1 MKKSLFALAA
11 TTAFAGAA
19 QAQSSVTVYGL
30 LDMGY
35 VGYNTRAANGLTT
48 NGAPSGVV
56 SKTTGNAFSASGES
70 TSRLGFKGTE
80 DLGGGTS
87 AFFTIELGLTP
98 NGAQAVNSGG
108 TQNRQTFVGLKK
120 NGVGQFALGTQY
132 TVIHAA
138 VAATDPGQANNIS
151 GNLIYPAVTE
161 GAGSSENSTG
171 AAYTVR
177 TNNQLSLKSDT
188 FAGFRA
194 NAMIV
199 ANNKNQNQ
207 TTATVA
213 TANNSAAALTSNSIS
228 GGINNQ
234 NGWGLGVDYTI
245 QKFYATANY
254 QALTSKQAY
263 NPTTTYNAT
272 GVAGNNVTT
281 TAASAVTNAGFPT
294 TGYVGGA
301 STPGTNV
308 QDNQFY
314 VAATYDFGIL
324 KAYAQY
330 INRKVSAQ
338 QNSGWFSKR
347 SAEQIGV
354 RSYITPTIE
363 AWASGGLGRYN
374 GYGSNSANLTAWQI
388 GSNYWLSKRTNLYA
402 IYGQAGTSN
411 TSFPTAANGTATT
424 GLNNPSSNNISNY
437 AVGVRHTF

>member
-30 LDMGY
+30 LDIGY
-35 VGYNTRAANGLTT
+35 VGYNTRVAEGSAG
-48 NGAPSGVV
+48 
-56 SKTTGNAFSASGES
+56 SKAVNKQTGNAVSSSGES

-87 AFFTIELGLTP
+87 AFFTLELGVTP
-98 NGAQAVNSGG
+98 NSQQSVNTAG
-108 TQNRQTFVGLKK
+108 TQNRQAFVGLKK

-132 TVIHAA
+132 TIVHNA

-151 GNLIYPAVTE
+151 GNVVYPASTE
-161 GAGSSENSTG
+161 GSGSVENSTG

-177 TNNQLSLKSDT
+177 TNNQLSVNSAT
-188 FAGFRA
+188 FAGFTG
-194 NAMIV
+194 NAMLV
-199 ANNKNQNQ
+199 MNNKNQNQ
-207 TTATVA
+207 TLTGTTTAVT
-213 TANNSAAALTSNSIS
+213 T
-228 GGINNQ
+228 GGLNNQ
-234 NGWGLGVDYTI
+234 NGWGLGLNYTWN
-245 QKFYATANY
+245 KLYATANY
-254 QALTSKQAY
+254 QALTSKQSAQ
-263 NPTTTYNAT
+263 TTVG
-272 GVAGNNVTT
+272 GVVQAGT
-281 TAASAVTNAGFPT
+281 GFPT
-294 TGYVGGA
+294 TGYAGGSSLA
-301 STPGTNV
+301 GTNV
-308 QDNQFY
+308 QDNQWY
-314 VAATYDFGIL
+314 LAATYDFGIL

-338 QNSGWFSKR
+338 QNTSYYLSR

-363 AWASGGLGRYN
+363 AWASGGLGRYT

-411 TSFPTAANGTATT
+411 TTVPTTISGSTAIV
-424 GLNNPSSNNISNY
+424 NPVSANISNY